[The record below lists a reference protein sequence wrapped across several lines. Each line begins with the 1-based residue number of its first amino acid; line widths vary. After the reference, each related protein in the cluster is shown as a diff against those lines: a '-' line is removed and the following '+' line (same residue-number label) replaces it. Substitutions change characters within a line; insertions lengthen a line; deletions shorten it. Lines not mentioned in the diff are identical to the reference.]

1 MMNQFNFKL
10 LAALLILLITVIA
23 GFIPFHKKHIA
34 KINTDFPIG
43 EAFACGVFL
52 GAGLLHM
59 LGDAANDFLQLGYHY
74 PFAFLLAG
82 TMFLALLLLEH
93 VSQEFYQHRGE
104 HSKSF
109 AIIAV
114 IMLAIHSFLEG
125 SALGLSDNITL
136 VVILVAIVAHKWAAS
151 FAIAMQLNKSSLNLI
166 GALLWFALFAI
177 MTPIGVLF
185 GAFITPN
192 PHSLLVPIFTS
203 LAAGTFIYLGTLH
216 GLTRAVMVKRCC
228 NLQHFT
234 FVILGF
240 ALMAIV
246 AVWT

>member
-1 MMNQFNFKL
+1 MNLLNYKL
-10 LAALLILLITVIA
+10 LAALLILVITIIA
-23 GFIPFHKKHIA
+23 GMIPFLKKHIA
-34 KINTDFPIG
+34 KMSTDFPIG

-59 LGDAANDFLQLGYHY
+59 LGDAADDFIQLGYHY

-82 TMFLALLLLEH
+82 AMFLALLLLEH
-93 VSQEFYQHRGE
+93 VSQELFQHRGE

-114 IMLAIHSFLEG
+114 LMLAVHSFLEG

-136 VVILVAIVAHKWAAS
+136 IVILIAIVAHKWAAS
-151 FAIAMQLNKSSLNLI
+151 FAIAIQLNKSSLPLTPAI
-166 GALLWFALFAI
+166 LWFSLFAV
-177 MTPIGVLF
+177 MTPMGTLF
-185 GAFITPN
+185 GSQITT
-192 PHSLLVPIFTS
+192 HAHALLVPIFTS

-216 GLTRAVMVKRCC
+216 GLGRAVMIKRCC
-228 NLQHFT
+228 NLQHFS

-240 ALMAIV
+240 VLMAVV